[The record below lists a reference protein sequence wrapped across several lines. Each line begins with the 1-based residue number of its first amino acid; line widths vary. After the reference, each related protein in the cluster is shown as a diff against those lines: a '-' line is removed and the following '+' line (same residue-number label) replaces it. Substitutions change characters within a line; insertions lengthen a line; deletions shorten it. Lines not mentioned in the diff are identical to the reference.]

1 MIMKN
6 FPVQSIGIRILV
18 LFILMIIISSP
29 VAAQKKKVKTS
40 KRWTIDLSL
49 QSGYDNNA
57 LRYSDKYLQRFKN
70 NQDEGRFHI
79 KKYDDLVM
87 NYTARLSYSE
97 RFIKNMLS
105 VFTARIN
112 YNQYTFNTIKTWYQ
126 LDLMYQQYITQKTS
140 LMFSYSYIP
149 EFYVAHF
156 RDNDWVKVYGYTPIT
171 FQPFTF
177 SKNDFS
183 FWLQHNFSTTTRVR
197 VYFSLMKYYYNKHF
211 TEYDSDNYL
220 TGVRVSRDISSKL
233 SLDAAYKFVRSN
245 AKGYDEPGEDKL
257 TSDDADAAYNE
268 HNIIIGA
275 AYKLPRVFK
284 LDNKID
290 LSVELFRRYYFTDKT
305 VLEDQLHSGRNDLS
319 YRVGLKYDL
328 AVLKNLTTGLYFNYA
343 FRNAESS
350 NNTNNEFISDE
361 KDYDQFKCG
370 VSLSYKFQ
378 F

>member
-1 MIMKN
+1 MKS
-6 FPVQSIGIRILV
+6 FPVQLISIRFLV
-18 LFILMIIISSP
+18 LIILMITINNP
-29 VAAQKKKVKTS
+29 VIAQKKKVKTS
-40 KRWTIDLSL
+40 KRWSMELSM

-70 NQDEGRFHI
+70 NEDKGRFHI

-87 NYTARLSYSE
+87 DYTARISYSE

-126 LDLMYQQYITQKTS
+126 IDLMYQQYITQKTS
-140 LMFSYSYIP
+140 LMFSYSYLP

-156 RDNDWVKVYGYTPIT
+156 RDNDWVKMYGYTPIT
-171 FQPFTF
+171 FQPYTF

-183 FWLQHNFSTTTRVR
+183 FWLQHNFNTNTRVR

-220 TGVRVSRDISSKL
+220 TGVRVSHNLSPQL

-245 AKGYDEPGEDKL
+245 AKGFDELGEDKL
-257 TSDDADAAYNE
+257 TSDDADATYNE
-268 HNIIIGA
+268 HNISLGA
-275 AYKLPRVFK
+275 AYKMPRIFN
-284 LDNKID
+284 LDNKINF
-290 LSVELFRRYYFTDKT
+290 SVELFRRYYLTDKT
-305 VLEDQLHSGRNDLS
+305 VTEDQLHSGRNDLS
-319 YRVGLKYDL
+319 YRIGLKYDF
-328 AVLKNLTTGLYFNYA
+328 AILKNLTTGLYFNYA
-343 FRNAESS
+343 FRNAQSS
-350 NNTNNEFISDE
+350 NITNNEFISDE
-361 KDYDQFKCG
+361 KDYDQAKCG
-370 VSLSYKFQ
+370 VSVLYKLQ